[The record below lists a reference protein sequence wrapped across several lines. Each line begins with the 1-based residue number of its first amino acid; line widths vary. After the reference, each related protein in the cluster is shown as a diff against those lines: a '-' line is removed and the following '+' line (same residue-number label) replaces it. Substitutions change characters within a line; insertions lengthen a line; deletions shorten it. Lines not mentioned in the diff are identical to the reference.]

1 MKINIFLNVKPLE
14 IVHTPNKETISQEIL
29 LKLGKKSDRH
39 WYLNLDSCPC
49 CPLPAQQHGNSTPHQ
64 QSQEHRPPSLSS
76 YQSEDYLPGREE
88 RQHFSSDSQ
97 PPVAEAKFWGSITE
111 RWGNPFFCPAPVVAQ
126 RLYCEHGTAE
136 NTTGIPSALAPAHEV
151 RGALSTVVEAT

>member
-1 MKINIFLNVKPLE
+1 MKIDIFLNVKPLE
-14 IVHTPNKETISQEIL
+14 IVHIPNKETISQEIL

-111 RWGNPFFCPAPVVAQ
+111 RWG
-126 RLYCEHGTAE
+126 
-136 NTTGIPSALAPAHEV
+136 IPSSVQPQWWL
-151 RGALSTVVEAT
+151 RGSTVSMAQPRILLGSRVPLPQLMK